1 MADVPECRASGRLL
15 RAWLSACVLLSFAAS
30 AAAGVCEPLMIQGTP
45 AQCAC
50 SKKNW
55 AAIDEQ
61 LRALDIESPQE
72 LASLV
77 RTFLCRSGDKATAS
91 LRRSMPKLIA
101 TSAYA
106 TGEEGTSHGRVSRSE
121 VTPLGGHAWDAGVS
135 KEGAQVELSYAPNEA
150 CVASA
155 SFIHKL
161 GGWLLVGIGDACD

>member
-1 MADVPECRASGRLL
+1 MADASECRASGRPI
-15 RAWLSACVLLSFAAS
+15 RVWLAASVLLSFAAS
-30 AAAGVCEPLMIQGTP
+30 AAAGICEPLTIQGAP

-50 SKKNW
+50 SKKAW

-61 LRALDIESPQE
+61 LQALDIESPQE

-77 RTFLCRSGDKATAS
+77 RTFLCRSGDRATAS

-101 TSAYA
+101 TSAWA

-121 VTPLGGHAWDAGVS
+121 VTPLGGHAWDVSVS
-135 KEGAQVELSYAPNEA
+135 KEDAQVQLSYAPNEA
-150 CVASA
+150 CIASA
-155 SFIHKL
+155 SFIHKP